1 MTPTKE
7 GVFRGK
13 CTEFCGTYH
22 SAMLFNVHVVSPEEY
37 NTYLKGL
44 AEKGQTGEL
53 QARLEAAPGEGGER

>member
-1 MTPTKE
+1 
-7 GVFRGK
+7 
-13 CTEFCGTYH
+13 
-22 SAMLFNVHVVSPEEY
+22 MLFNVHVVSPEEY